1 MTSPKIRIL
10 VVDDHTLFREGLIT
24 LLQSAPN
31 IEVVGEASSG
41 SKAITQAAELRP
53 DIILM
58 DIRMDDMNG
67 IEATR
72 RIREAQP
79 GIRVIMLT
87 MVERDDSLLAALR
100 AGAQSYILKGADKDQ
115 VLKTIHA
122 VAEGEVLFG
131 REIAGRLEDFF
142 RNLEHY
148 PQAKGKSSS
157 FSELSDRERQVLD
170 LMAQSWN
177 NQQIAAELHISPK
190 TVSNHVSN
198 IFNKLQ
204 VADRV
209 EAILKAREAGLG
221 SGSLPGLSA
230 DDRQDR

>member
-1 MTSPKIRIL
+1 MTPSKIRIL
-10 VVDDHTLFREGLIT
+10 VVDDHTLFREGLT
-24 LLQSAPN
+24 ALLQSAAD

-41 SKAITQAAELRP
+41 AEAIALAAELQP

-58 DIRMDDMNG
+58 DIRMEHVNG

-72 RIREAQP
+72 RIRQAQP

-100 AGAQSYILKGADKDQ
+100 AGAQSYILKGADKKQ
-115 VLKTIHA
+115 VLKTIYA
-122 VAEGEVLFG
+122 VAEGEALFG
-131 REIAGRLEDFF
+131 PEIAQRLGDFF
-142 RNLEHY
+142 RGLDVSLVSKTEL
-148 PQAKGKSSS
+148 ALLA
-157 FSELSDRERQVLD
+157 ELSDREREVLD
-170 LMAQSWN
+170 LMARSWN

-204 VADRV
+204 VTDRV
-209 EAILKAREAGLG
+209 QAIDKAREAGLG
-221 SGSLPGLSA
+221 QESA
-230 DDRQDR
+230 

>member
-1 MTSPKIRIL
+1 MTPSKIRIL
-10 VVDDHTLFREGLIT
+10 VVDDHTLFREGLT
-24 LLQSAPN
+24 ALLQSAAD

-41 SKAITQAAELRP
+41 AEAIALAAELQP

-58 DIRMDDMNG
+58 DIRMEHVNG

-72 RIREAQP
+72 RIRQEQP
-79 GIRVIMLT
+79 GVRVIMLT

-100 AGAQSYILKGADKDQ
+100 AGAQSYILKGADKKQ
-115 VLKTIHA
+115 VLKTIYA
-122 VAEGEVLFG
+122 VAEGEALFG
-131 REIAGRLEDFF
+131 PEIAQRLGDFF
-142 RNLEHY
+142 RGLDVSLVSKTEL
-148 PQAKGKSSS
+148 ALLA
-157 FSELSDRERQVLD
+157 ELSDREREVLD
-170 LMAQSWN
+170 LMARSWN

-209 EAILKAREAGLG
+209 QAIDKAREAGLG
-221 SGSLPGLSA
+221 QEST
-230 DDRQDR
+230 

>member
-1 MTSPKIRIL
+1 MTPPKIRIL
-10 VVDDHTLFREGLIT
+10 VVDDHTLFREGLT
-24 LLQSAPN
+24 ALLQSAAD

-41 SKAITQAAELRP
+41 AEAIALAAELQP

-58 DIRMDDMNG
+58 DIRMEHVNG

-72 RIREAQP
+72 RIRQEQP
-79 GIRVIMLT
+79 GVRVIMLT

-100 AGAQSYILKGADKDQ
+100 AGAQSYILKGADKKQ

-122 VAEGEVLFG
+122 VAEGEALFG
-131 REIAGRLEDFF
+131 PEIAKRLGDFF
-142 RNLEHY
+142 RGLDVSLVSKTEL
-148 PQAKGKSSS
+148 ALLA
-157 FSELSDRERQVLD
+157 ELSDREREVLD
-170 LMAQSWN
+170 LMARSWN
-177 NQQIAAELHISPK
+177 NQQIAAELRISPK

-209 EAILKAREAGLG
+209 QAIDKAREAGLG
-221 SGSLPGLSA
+221 SMPK
-230 DDRQDR
+230 

>member
-1 MTSPKIRIL
+1 MTPPKIRIL
-10 VVDDHTLFREGLIT
+10 VVDDHTLFREGLT
-24 LLQSAPN
+24 ALLQSAAD

-41 SKAITQAAELRP
+41 VEAIALAAELQP

-58 DIRMDDMNG
+58 DIRMEHVNG

-72 RIREAQP
+72 RIRQEQP
-79 GIRVIMLT
+79 GVRVIMLT

-100 AGAQSYILKGADKDQ
+100 AGAQSYILKGADKKQ
-115 VLKTIHA
+115 VLKTIYA
-122 VAEGEVLFG
+122 VAEGEALFG
-131 REIAGRLEDFF
+131 PEIAQRLGDFF
-142 RNLEHY
+142 RGLDVSLVSKTEL
-148 PQAKGKSSS
+148 ALLA
-157 FSELSDRERQVLD
+157 ELSDREREVLD
-170 LMAQSWN
+170 LMARSWN

-209 EAILKAREAGLG
+209 QAIDKAREAGLG
-221 SGSLPGLSA
+221 QEST
-230 DDRQDR
+230 

>member
-1 MTSPKIRIL
+1 MTPSKIRIL
-10 VVDDHTLFREGLIT
+10 VVDDHTLFREGLT
-24 LLQSAPN
+24 ALLQSAAD

-41 SKAITQAAELRP
+41 AEAIALAAELQP

-58 DIRMDDMNG
+58 DIRMDDVNG

-72 RIREAQP
+72 RIRQAQP

-100 AGAQSYILKGADKDQ
+100 AGAQSYILKGADKKQ
-115 VLKTIHA
+115 VLKTIYA
-122 VAEGEVLFG
+122 VAEGEALFG
-131 REIAGRLEDFF
+131 PEIAQRLGDFF
-142 RNLEHY
+142 RGLDVSLVSKAEL
-148 PQAKGKSSS
+148 ALLA
-157 FSELSDRERQVLD
+157 ELSDREREVLD
-170 LMAQSWN
+170 LMARSWN

-209 EAILKAREAGLG
+209 QAIDKAREAGLG
-221 SGSLPGLSA
+221 QEST
-230 DDRQDR
+230 

>member
-1 MTSPKIRIL
+1 MTPSKIRIL
-10 VVDDHTLFREGLIT
+10 VVDDHTLFREGLT
-24 LLQSAPN
+24 VLLQSTPD

-41 SKAITQAAELRP
+41 AEAIALAAELQP

-58 DIRMDDMNG
+58 DIRMDDVNG

-72 RIREAQP
+72 RIRQAHP

-100 AGAQSYILKGADKDQ
+100 AGAQSYILKGADKKQ

-122 VAEGEVLFG
+122 VAEGETLFG
-131 REIAGRLEDFF
+131 PEIAQRLGNFF
-142 RNLEHY
+142 RGLDVSLMARTELSLL
-148 PQAKGKSSS
+148 AD
-157 FSELSDRERQVLD
+157 LSDREREVLD
-170 LMAQSWN
+170 LMARNWN

-209 EAILKAREAGLG
+209 QAIVKAREAGLG
-221 SGSLPGLSA
+221 SGPE
-230 DDRQDR
+230 

>member
-1 MTSPKIRIL
+1 MTPSKIRIL
-10 VVDDHTLFREGLIT
+10 VVDDHTLFREGLT
-24 LLQSAPN
+24 ALLQSAAD

-41 SKAITQAAELRP
+41 AEAIALAAELQP

-58 DIRMDDMNG
+58 DIRMDDVNG

-72 RIREAQP
+72 RIREGQP
-79 GIRVIMLT
+79 GVRVIMLT

-100 AGAQSYILKGADKDQ
+100 AGAKSYILKGADKKQ

-122 VAEGEVLFG
+122 VAEGEALFG
-131 REIAGRLEDFF
+131 PEIAKRLGDFF
-142 RNLEHY
+142 RGLDVSLVSKTEL
-148 PQAKGKSSS
+148 ALLA
-157 FSELSDRERQVLD
+157 ELSDREREVLD
-170 LMAQSWN
+170 LMARSWN

-209 EAILKAREAGLG
+209 QAIDKAREAGLG
-221 SGSLPGLSA
+221 STPK
-230 DDRQDR
+230 

>member
-1 MTSPKIRIL
+1 MTSSKIRIL
-10 VVDDHTLFREGLIT
+10 VVDDHTLFREGLT
-24 LLQSAPN
+24 ALLQSAAD

-41 SKAITQAAELRP
+41 AEAIALAAELQP

-58 DIRMDDMNG
+58 DIRMEHVNG

-72 RIREAQP
+72 RIRQEQP
-79 GIRVIMLT
+79 GVRVIMLT

-100 AGAQSYILKGADKDQ
+100 AGAQSYILKGADKKQ

-122 VAEGEVLFG
+122 VAEGEALFG
-131 REIAGRLEDFF
+131 PEIAQRLGDFF
-142 RNLEHY
+142 RGLDVSLVSKTEL
-148 PQAKGKSSS
+148 ALLA
-157 FSELSDRERQVLD
+157 ELSDREREVLN
-170 LMAQSWN
+170 LMARSWN

-209 EAILKAREAGLG
+209 QAIDKAREAGLG
-221 SGSLPGLSA
+221 QESA
-230 DDRQDR
+230 

>member
-1 MTSPKIRIL
+1 MPSKIRIL
-10 VVDDHTLFREGLIT
+10 VVDDHTLFREGLT
-24 LLQSAPN
+24 ALLQAAAD

-41 SKAITQAAELRP
+41 EEAIALATELQP
-53 DIILM
+53 DIVLM
-58 DIRMDDMNG
+58 DIRMDDVNG

-72 RIREAQP
+72 RIRQAQP

-100 AGAQSYILKGADKDQ
+100 AGAQSYILKGADKKQ

-131 REIAGRLEDFF
+131 PEIAPRLENFF
-142 RNLEHY
+142 RSLDISLT
-148 PQAKGKSSS
+148 AKTELALLA
-157 FSELSDRERQVLD
+157 ELSDREREVLE
-170 LMAQSWN
+170 LMARSWSN
-177 NQQIAAELHISPK
+177 RQIAAELHISPK

-221 SGSLPGLSA
+221 SESSIA
-230 DDRQDR
+230 

>member
-1 MTSPKIRIL
+1 MTSSKIRIL
-10 VVDDHTLFREGLIT
+10 VVDDHTLFREGLT
-24 LLQSAPN
+24 ALLQSAAD

-41 SKAITQAAELRP
+41 AEAIALAAELQP

-58 DIRMDDMNG
+58 DIRMDDVNG

-72 RIREAQP
+72 RIRQAHP

-100 AGAQSYILKGADKDQ
+100 AGAQSYILKGADKKQ

-122 VAEGEVLFG
+122 VAEGETLFG
-131 REIAGRLEDFF
+131 PEIAQRLGDFF
-142 RNLEHY
+142 RGLDVSLM
-148 PQAKGKSSS
+148 AKAELGPL
-157 FSELSDRERQVLD
+157 SELTDREREVLE
-170 LMAQSWN
+170 LMARSWN
-177 NQQIAAELHISPK
+177 NQQIAAELLISPK

-204 VADRV
+204 VTDRV
-209 EAILKAREAGLG
+209 QAIVKAREAGLG
-221 SGSLPGLSA
+221 KESA
-230 DDRQDR
+230 

>member
-1 MTSPKIRIL
+1 MTPSKIRIL
-10 VVDDHTLFREGLIT
+10 VVDDHTLFREGLT
-24 LLQSAPN
+24 VLLQSTPD

-41 SKAITQAAELRP
+41 AEAIALAAVLQP

-58 DIRMDDMNG
+58 DIRMDDVNG

-72 RIREAQP
+72 RIRQAHP

-100 AGAQSYILKGADKDQ
+100 AGAQSYILKGADKKQ

-122 VAEGEVLFG
+122 VAEGETLFG
-131 REIAGRLEDFF
+131 PEIAQRLGNFF
-142 RNLEHY
+142 RGLDVSLMARTELSLL
-148 PQAKGKSSS
+148 AD
-157 FSELSDRERQVLD
+157 LSDREREVLD
-170 LMAQSWN
+170 LMARNWN

-204 VADRV
+204 VVDRV
-209 EAILKAREAGLG
+209 QAIVKAREAGLG
-221 SGSLPGLSA
+221 SGPE
-230 DDRQDR
+230 

>member
-1 MTSPKIRIL
+1 MTPSKIRIL
-10 VVDDHTLFREGLIT
+10 VVDDHTLFREGLT
-24 LLQSAPN
+24 VLLQSTPD

-41 SKAITQAAELRP
+41 AEAIALAAELQP
-53 DIILM
+53 DITLM
-58 DIRMDDMNG
+58 DIRMDDVNG

-72 RIREAQP
+72 RIRQAHP
-79 GIRVIMLT
+79 GIRVTMLT

-100 AGAQSYILKGADKDQ
+100 AGAQSYILKGADKKQ

-122 VAEGEVLFG
+122 VAEGETLFG
-131 REIAGRLEDFF
+131 PEIAQRLGNFF
-142 RNLEHY
+142 RGLDVSLMARTELSLL
-148 PQAKGKSSS
+148 AD
-157 FSELSDRERQVLD
+157 LSDREREVLD
-170 LMAQSWN
+170 LMARNWN

-209 EAILKAREAGLG
+209 QAIVKAREAGLG
-221 SGSLPGLSA
+221 SGPE
-230 DDRQDR
+230 

>member
-1 MTSPKIRIL
+1 MTSSKIRIL
-10 VVDDHTLFREGLIT
+10 VVDDHTLFREGLT
-24 LLQSAPN
+24 ALLQSAAD

-41 SKAITQAAELRP
+41 AEAITLAAELQP

-58 DIRMDDMNG
+58 DIRMDDVNG

-72 RIREAQP
+72 RIRQAHP

-100 AGAQSYILKGADKDQ
+100 AGAQSYILKGADKKQ

-122 VAEGEVLFG
+122 VAEGETLFG
-131 REIAGRLEDFF
+131 PEIAQRLGDFF
-142 RNLEHY
+142 RGLDVSLM
-148 PQAKGKSSS
+148 AKAELGPL
-157 FSELSDRERQVLD
+157 SELTDREREVLE
-170 LMAQSWN
+170 LMARSWN

-204 VADRV
+204 VTDRV
-209 EAILKAREAGLG
+209 QAIVKAREAGLG
-221 SGSLPGLSA
+221 KESA
-230 DDRQDR
+230 